1 METSRGG
8 ARRRSAKILAT
19 KSQFT
24 HSQSVG
30 RDGTARCGESRH
42 GPLWNQVSLGAQL
55 LTRVGSPSLQPRPL
69 LPPGVGVLRPSSSCW
84 CALSH
89 PV

>member
-69 LPPGVGVLRPSSSCW
+69 LPPAPPPSQPASWSW
-84 CALSH
+84 GPPPLL
-89 PV
+89 

>member
-55 LTRVGSPSLQPRPL
+55 LTRVGSPSLQPRPSCL
-69 LPPGVGVLRPSSSCW
+69 LELGSSAPPLAAGVP
-84 CALSH
+84 
-89 PV
+89 